1 MRCEMETGMN
11 DMTRSASS
19 EASDLI
25 EAFLAANP
33 LPSSEQWKAFTLAH
47 PAHASHIADTALM
60 LTLDEADF
68 DAEELDVE
76 LFNATRSAM
85 LNAVHL
91 NSVPVAA
98 AQTAL
103 KVCRGPIA
111 RRYAREIGL
120 GERVDLFNQ
129 MVAGELSAPY
139 VLVKRL
145 AKTLQVRVA
154 ALAEVFAL
162 NFQNQPVQS
171 YKADGKPNVLRQ
183 PVSWGQAVRDAGIT
197 GEEAARLLHLE
208 KEMD

>member
-1 MRCEMETGMN
+1 MT

-33 LPSSEQWKAFTLAH
+33 LPSPEQWKAFTLAN
-47 PAHASHIADTALM
+47 PAHAPQIADTALM
-60 LTLDEADF
+60 LTLDDAEF

-91 NSVPVAA
+91 SSAPVVAA
-98 AQTAL
+98 KTAL
-103 KVCRGPIA
+103 KVCRGPVA
-111 RRYAREIGL
+111 RRYARDIGL

-129 MVAGELSAPY
+129 MLAGELSAPY

-162 NFQNQPVQS
+162 NFQSQPAQA
-171 YKADGKPNVLRQ
+171 YKADGKPNALPQ
-183 PVSWGQAVRDAGIT
+183 PLTWEQAVRDAGIA

>member
-33 LPSSEQWKAFTLAH
+33 LPSPEQWKTFTLTH
-47 PAHASHIADTALM
+47 PAHASHIADAALM

-91 NSVPVAA
+91 SSAPVAA
-98 AQTAL
+98 AKTAL

-139 VLVKRL
+139 VLVKRF
-145 AKTLQVRVA
+145 AETLQVRVA

-162 NFQNQPVQS
+162 NFQNQPAQS
-171 YKADGKPNVLRQ
+171 YKADGKPHALRQ

>member
-1 MRCEMETGMN
+1 MN
-11 DMTRSASS
+11 EMTRSASS
-19 EASDLI
+19 EASMLI
-25 EAFLAANP
+25 EDFLAANP
-33 LPSSEQWKAFTLAH
+33 LPSSEQWKAFILAH
-47 PAHASHIADTALM
+47 PVHASQIADTALM
-60 LTLDEADF
+60 LTLDSAEF

-85 LNAVHL
+85 LNEVHL
-91 NSVPVAA
+91 NSSVPIAA
-98 AQTAL
+98 AKTAL

-129 MVAGELSAPY
+129 MLAGELSAPY

-145 AKTLQVRVA
+145 AKSLQVRMA

-171 YKADGKPNVLRQ
+171 YKADGKPSALRQ
-183 PVSWGQAVRDAGIT
+183 PVSWEHAVRDAGIT
-197 GEEAARLLHLE
+197 GEEAARLLYLE

>member
-1 MRCEMETGMN
+1 MN
-11 DMTRSASS
+11 DMKRSASS
-19 EASDLI
+19 EASVLI
-25 EAFLAANP
+25 EDFLAVHP

-47 PAHASHIADTALM
+47 PAYASQIADAALM
-60 LTLDEADF
+60 LTIDDADF
-68 DAEELDVE
+68 EAEELDVE

-85 LNAVHL
+85 LNEVHL

-98 AQTAL
+98 AKTAL
-103 KVCRGPIA
+103 KLCRGPIA
-111 RRYAREIGL
+111 RRYAKEIGL

-129 MVAGELSAPY
+129 MLAGELSAPY

-145 AKTLQVRVA
+145 AKSLQVRMA

-162 NFQNQPVQS
+162 NFQNQPVQA
-171 YKADGKPNVLRQ
+171 YKADGKPSALRQ
-183 PVSWGQAVRDAGIT
+183 PVSWERAIRDAGIT

>member
-1 MRCEMETGMN
+1 MN

-19 EASDLI
+19 EASVLI
-25 EAFLAANP
+25 EDFLAANP

-47 PAHASHIADTALM
+47 PAHASQIADTALM
-60 LTLDEADF
+60 LSLDDADF

-85 LNAVHL
+85 LNEVHL

-98 AQTAL
+98 AKTAL

-129 MVAGELSAPY
+129 MLAGELSAPY

-145 AKTLQVRVA
+145 AKSLQVRMV

-171 YKADGKPNVLRQ
+171 YKADGKPIALRQ
-183 PVSWGQAVRDAGIT
+183 PVSWEHAVRDAGIT

>member
-1 MRCEMETGMN
+1 MN

-19 EASDLI
+19 EASALI
-25 EAFLAANP
+25 EDFLAANP

-47 PAHASHIADTALM
+47 PAHASQIADTALM
-60 LTLDEADF
+60 LTLDDADF
-68 DAEELDVE
+68 DAGELDVE

-85 LNAVHL
+85 LNEVHL

-98 AQTAL
+98 AKTAL

-129 MVAGELSAPY
+129 MLAGELSAPY

-145 AKTLQVRVA
+145 AKSLQVRMT

-162 NFQNQPVQS
+162 NFQNQPVQA
-171 YKADGKPNVLRQ
+171 YKADGKPSALRQ
-183 PVSWGQAVRDAGIT
+183 PVSWEDAVRDAGIT

>member
-1 MRCEMETGMN
+1 MN
-11 DMTRSASS
+11 DMTRSAST

-33 LPSSEQWKAFTLAH
+33 LPSSEQWKAFTLAQ
-47 PAHASHIADTALM
+47 PAHASQIADTALM
-60 LTLDEADF
+60 LTLEDADF

-98 AQTAL
+98 AKTAL

-129 MVAGELSAPY
+129 MLAGELSAPY

-145 AKTLQVRVA
+145 AKTLQVRMV
-154 ALAEVFAL
+154 ALAEVFSL
-162 NFQNQPVQS
+162 NFQNQPIQS
-171 YKADGKPNVLRQ
+171 YKADGKPNALRQ
-183 PVSWGQAVRDAGIT
+183 PVSWEQAVRDAGIT